1 MKRLLI
7 FVLILC
13 ACNTATVVPGVEPI
27 SPQEI
32 VRRADAMTNTAATQ
46 TSIAGAVA
54 TENTNATQGVQATAN
69 VMATSV
75 QATNDT
81 VSRDAVAMQTQA
93 VALQTF
99 DAAIIAPSLTMSAA
113 TQNAATTTQ
122 GAEVARTQLSVT
134 VTASARRA
142 SQEENESTIWL
153 LVYIV
158 LAAALGVAMF
168 MAIGNLSRGQAYK
181 MKAEHADKLM
191 IIEKIDNIWIVK
203 MYDVESGKPTVK
215 SLANIIDAGRALAA
229 PSGEVDE
236 RMNEVERLRRGWL
249 AAIHDAAQA
258 ASICSTSDDSGWS
271 VSILSN
277 RKGALGVMSE
287 DTLSDITTIL
297 INEGWLKNYKGTR
310 GVDWVENRSYIL
322 LEGEIEKGV
331 FEFDL
336 PAQPGGAFKEIPE
349 IRLSNARQGKATT
362 LGGRVV
368 ERGPMPKRERV

>member
-54 TENTNATQGVQATAN
+54 TENKNATQGVQATAN

-168 MAIGNLSRGQAYK
+168 MAIGNLSRAQAYK
-181 MKAEHADKLM
+181 MKAEHAD
-191 IIEKIDNIWIVK
+191 
-203 MYDVESGKPTVK
+203 K

-258 ASICSTSDDSGWS
+258 ASICSTSGD
-271 VSILSN
+271 
-277 RKGALGVMSE
+277 
-287 DTLSDITTIL
+287 
-297 INEGWLKNYKGTR
+297 
-310 GVDWVENRSYIL
+310 
-322 LEGEIEKGV
+322 
-331 FEFDL
+331 
-336 PAQPGGAFKEIPE
+336 
-349 IRLSNARQGKATT
+349 
-362 LGGRVV
+362 
-368 ERGPMPKRERV
+368 

>member
-168 MAIGNLSRGQAYK
+168 MAIGNLSRAQAYK

-258 ASICSTSDDSGWS
+258 ASICSTSGDSGWS
-271 VSILSN
+271 VSIL
-277 RKGALGVMSE
+277 
-287 DTLSDITTIL
+287 
-297 INEGWLKNYKGTR
+297 
-310 GVDWVENRSYIL
+310 
-322 LEGEIEKGV
+322 
-331 FEFDL
+331 
-336 PAQPGGAFKEIPE
+336 
-349 IRLSNARQGKATT
+349 
-362 LGGRVV
+362 
-368 ERGPMPKRERV
+368 